1 MKTKRKHKKHNP
13 IKLARL
19 VADYACIVHSGEGRD
34 MVLLDLRSMTQF
46 RPTAHQATVLLN
58 YEHPWSVYT
67 SVKITVSG
75 EESVKTDHHDMKQR
89 YRHCALV
96 EYLTEYHAE
105 QMRRERADHISGF
118 AWICCPSGR
127 DFADD
132 EIKRLY
138 EVADELILGRTDE
151 NYY

>member
-1 MKTKRKHKKHNP
+1 MAKPKRKRNP
-13 IKLARL
+13 MKLARL
-19 VADYACIVHSGEGRD
+19 VVD
-34 MVLLDLRSMTQF
+34 
-46 RPTAHQATVLLN
+46 
-58 YEHPWSVYT
+58 
-67 SVKITVSG
+67 
-75 EESVKTDHHDMKQR
+75 KTDHHDMKQR

-127 DFADD
+127 NFSDD

-138 EVADELILGRTDE
+138 EVADFYSVKLE
-151 NYY
+151 NEGN